1 MSKGKDFIRG
11 ARSAVSKRK
20 PEIFLGLGVGLG
32 VTSTILAVKATPK
45 ALMLIEDARYEKG
58 EELTAVEKT
67 KACWKCYIPAAT
79 AGVAGI
85 ACVMGANSVS
95 AKRTA
100 ALTAAYQI
108 SETALSEYRDKV
120 VETIGEKKEQAIRS
134 QVHKDRI
141 EKNPVSQNT
150 VLVTG
155 HGNTLCYD
163 YWTGRYFY
171 SDIDK
176 IKRAQNDFN
185 KDLLDEMCKPLNEF
199 YDLLNLDHV
208 AIGDEIGW
216 TIDKGYMDISFSSQI
231 AGEDTPYSNTPCI
244 VIEHN
249 NPPHYNYA
257 NLY

>member
-1 MSKGKDFIRG
+1 MSKGKSFIKDVKTT
-11 ARSAVSKRK
+11 VSKHK
-20 PEIFLGLGVGLG
+20 PEIFLGLGISLG
-32 VTSTILAVKATPK
+32 VTSTVLAVKATPK
-45 ALMLIEDARYEKG
+45 ALDLIEDARYEKD
-58 EELTAVEKT
+58 EELTAAET
-67 KACWKCYIPAAT
+67 AKACWKCYVPAAT
-79 AGVAGI
+79 AGVASV
-85 ACVMGANSVS
+85 ACILGANSVS
-95 AKRTA
+95 ARRTA

-108 SETALSEYRDKV
+108 SETALSEYREKV
-120 VETIGEKKEQAIRS
+120 IETIGEKKEQAIRGK
-134 QVHKDRI
+134 VHKDRLD
-141 EKNPVSQNT
+141 KNPVGKNT
-150 VLVTG
+150 ILFTG

-185 KDLLDEMCKPLNEF
+185 KDLIDEMCKSLNEF

-216 TIDKGYMDISFSSQI
+216 TIDKGFMDICFSSQI
-231 AGEDTPYSNTPCI
+231 AGEDTPYANTPCI
-244 VIEHN
+244 VIEHS